1 MNRIVLLILSSLYLL
16 SIQAQKTFYVYR
28 NDGIRNQFVTA
39 NVKSVELSNIGL
51 DGSEYPD
58 FVVQEI
64 HTNEGITRI
73 PLELIDSVSFY
84 VPDPAKSIS
93 EAYIPIDWEKTKL
106 LSCDPT
112 SGRYSLSYTDNDPNI
127 KEGSV
132 VVIETDAGSRVIL
145 VTEVNKSGN
154 KYEIGGEV
162 GDISYLFYDTE
173 FTLTTET
180 ENKNAQTRGYMD
192 KSFRYAARENVIEID
207 AEPQRFTAN
216 LWKYKGEE
224 YINDLYKKGN
234 VHAYTKSKFGL
245 NLDFEA
251 NIRFGDKTVKEIGGI
266 KFIAAKDVD
275 VDANIKGSMNADYD
289 LCVDLEKE
297 TQFDLAPN
305 EKDKYVALKRNLFPR
320 IPLHFPVGAV
330 VLEIVLGADLLAD
343 VSLKGSGELHF
354 SSGIGAH
361 SETMIGA
368 KYNTKNETKI
378 ESYYKKPSFDIT
390 PHSPTVSGK
399 GKLSGKLHL
408 FPRVHAWLYGVTG
421 PSFDIKPFIR
431 ADLSGGFQKDL
442 LQNSSSD
449 YFAWSVETFYGLDIA
464 VGLSVSDIFQ
474 SNEVWNKS
482 TDDIQVFDA
491 PLYKSPSNIKFLSA
505 TPDEIKKGT
514 KTTVK
519 FEVYDKG
526 YDGEDVMTPLP
537 QLVKFEG
544 KGSIEAT
551 VGNYGIAQSGIV
563 TASWTPSS
571 ASDSL
576 YATLYNI
583 DGEVIAKAA
592 YGKEPSITFSVKQDS
607 IFYRNYYDETGKG
620 YGGYFEVD
628 HSLNITGI
636 PDIEDNLYNY
646 GFCVIDKEKPEEYYF
661 YYLGDYMKYNGDYRW
676 TFPSDRFHADQNAYV
691 ATCYDQFE
699 CAIIRLDDGQIFDL
713 QPLNIVYDQK
723 PKITFKNVNME
734 SSTNYKSDSDN
745 YEYNFSW
752 INCYASEVWEGSYW
766 IKRLNHEECQGALS
780 FDSLYDW
787 NERVFTKS
795 YSFWLDSDFY
805 IWDGQRDYRYSSI
818 YYDFNQGKLFS
829 DYYYVID
836 LTNGRSIY
844 SDNSIVFKEEAGG
857 VGVSLAPK
865 GGYVHNST
873 RQANETKSQYLD
885 DKQNAK
891 GYSERIRMETSS
903 NAHRWLDAQKD
914 IRKGH
919 PNDGRINRPHKFLL
933 SQPQK
938 VVKITEEKIETK

>member
-1 MNRIVLLILSSLYLL
+1 MNRVILLILSSLYLL
-16 SIQAQKTFYVYR
+16 SIHAQKTFYVYR

-84 VPDPAKSIS
+84 VPDPAKSVS

-106 LSCDPT
+106 LSCDPE
-112 SGRYSLSYTDNDPNI
+112 SGRYSLSYTDNDPKI

-145 VTEVNKSGN
+145 VTEVNKSDN

-180 ENKNAQTRGYMD
+180 ENTNAQTWGYMD
-192 KSFRYAARENVIEID
+192 KSFRYAARENAIEID
-207 AEPQRFTAN
+207 TEPHRFTGN
-216 LWKYKGEE
+216 LWKYEGEE
-224 YINDLYKKGN
+224 YIDDLYTKGN

-245 NLDFEA
+245 NLDFEV
-251 NIRFGDKTVKEIGGI
+251 NIRFGDKTVKEIAGI

-275 VDANIKGSMNADYD
+275 VDANIKGSMNAGYD

-320 IPLHFPVGAV
+320 IPLRFLVANV
-330 VLEIVLGADLLAD
+330 YLEIVLGADLLAD

-368 KYNTKNETKI
+368 KYNTKDATKI
-378 ESYYKKPSFDIT
+378 ETYYNKPTFDII

-408 FPRVHAWLYGVTG
+408 FPRVHAWLYGLTG

-442 LQNSSSD
+442 LKDSSSD
-449 YFAWSVETFYGLDIA
+449 YCAWSVETFYGLDIA
-464 VGLSVSDIFQ
+464 VGLSGSDIFQ
-474 SNEVWNKS
+474 NNEVWNIS
-482 TDDIQVFDA
+482 TDDFQVFDA

-607 IFYRNYYDETGKG
+607 ISFFDDIFSVVY
-620 YGGYFEVD
+620 
-628 HSLNITGI
+628 SLNITGI
-636 PDIEDNLYNY
+636 PDTEDNLYNY
-646 GFCVIDKEKPEEYYF
+646 GFCVIDKEKTEEFYF
-661 YYLGDYMKYNGDYRW
+661 YYLADMIKDENGNYRSW
-676 TFPSDRFHADQNAYV
+676 WNFPSDRFHADHNAYV

-699 CAIIRLDDGQIFDL
+699 CAIIRLDDWQIFGL
-713 QPLNIVYDQK
+713 QPLNLVYDQK
-723 PKITFKNVNME
+723 PKCIMENAKMEREHETDWSFAGGPKRISYCYVSYDEKFEGTYWFKG
-734 SSTNYKSDSDN
+734 
-745 YEYNFSW
+745 
-752 INCYASEVWEGSYW
+752 CYQ
-766 IKRLNHEECQGALS
+766 ECQGALTFS
-780 FDSLYDW
+780 LPVPPTLPSYTYYWWSSNTLPWDYLNRNDDRLIFFDYDKSGYYSELY
-787 NERVFTKS
+787 
-795 YSFWLDSDFY
+795 
-805 IWDGQRDYRYSSI
+805 G
-818 YYDFNQGKLFS
+818 
-829 DYYYVID
+829 VIN

-844 SDNSIVFKEEAGG
+844 TANSIVFKEEAGG
-857 VGVSLAPK
+857 VSVSLAPK
-865 GGYVHNST
+865 GGYVQTST
-873 RQANETKSQYLD
+873 RQVNEIRNHSLD
-885 DKQNAK
+885 DEQKAIS
-891 GYSERIRMETSS
+891 YSEKVRMETIS
-903 NAHRWLDAQKD
+903 NAHRWSDA
-914 IRKGH
+914 RKVIKKGRT
-919 PNDGRINRPHKFLL
+919 NDGGINSPHRFLL

-938 VVKITEEKIETK
+938 VVKSTEEK